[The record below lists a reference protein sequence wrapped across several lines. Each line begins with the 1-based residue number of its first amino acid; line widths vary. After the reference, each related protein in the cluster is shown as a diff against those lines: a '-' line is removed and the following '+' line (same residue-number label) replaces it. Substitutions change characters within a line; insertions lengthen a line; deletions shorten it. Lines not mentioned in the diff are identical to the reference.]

1 MLNPLQ
7 LVLAGLVFAKVI
19 QQLWQILQV
28 NRVWKNLKIPAKCSS
43 GKGFCGR
50 TDFFNNEETRLFYS
64 NIAGN
69 QTYLTYFVF
78 WLIKMS

>member
-50 TDFFNNEETRLFYS
+50 TDFSTMKRLACFT
-64 NIAGN
+64 A
-69 QTYLTYFVF
+69 TLLATKLTLHILCFG
-78 WLIKMS
+78 